1 MTFAGKYLTK
11 IFTSLKSHLPHYH
24 TCEANQ
30 PRAVLRHGRL
40 FYAHV
45 HTVQSYMINFPGKMS
60 SSRSSMISFKPF
72 KCNFLN
78 TLFYY
83 QKKHVLVVHFQH
95 WISSYLG
102 MHTEKMEKQPKTINT
117 LWRRPLH
124 LTYTSVK
131 HVTASVRMPLCTIL
145 EYLMCTRS

>member
-30 PRAVLRHGRL
+30 PRAVFRHGRL

-102 MHTEKMEKQPKTINT
+102 MHTEKMERQQKTINT
-117 LWRRPLH
+117 L
-124 LTYTSVK
+124 
-131 HVTASVRMPLCTIL
+131 CTEKTPPSNI
-145 EYLMCTRS
+145 YFCKTCDSISQDALMYHTWISDMH